1 MGKLSERYGA
11 DSYGHF
17 DCYPFTREQANRIHR
32 ILVKKYDAALVDKFV
47 DEVRDCCEG
56 ATCLILQ
63 KDEKNFQNDRKDRK
77 TFQNDRK
84 AMMRI
89 LEKSEKLL
97 DEIRNGRGVW
107 YVKNYAE
114 LVDGKRAGLEFEC
127 QELAVTTGNLLSI
140 LIRKLRLFDTEIEEK
155 TKRGRPTADAQ
166 GIIKDLAG
174 RWEKCFG
181 KKPTKYLGGPF
192 TDVVNIILEGLKL
205 PYKYPDK
212 KIREALK

>member
-32 ILVKKYDAALVDKFV
+32 ILVKKYDAALVDKFI

-63 KDEKNFQNDRKDRK
+63 KDKK

-84 AMMRI
+84 AMLRI
-89 LEKSEKLL
+89 LEKSERLL

-192 TDVVNIILEGLKL
+192 TDVVNIVLKGLDL
-205 PYKYPDK
+205 RYEYPDK